1 MVGRLL
7 SVVLAGWML
16 IGAFVLPRPVMAA
29 DFDFYVLSLSWSPTW
44 CAAHDQDGRTPQCNG
59 KRRYGLVVHG
69 LWPQNEHGYPENCRS
84 SEPDRVP
91 NNLVR
96 SLFDIVPSAGLAGH
110 EWRAHGTC
118 SGLTQER
125 FFGQLRAA
133 FSKIQ
138 MPPVIFNGSID
149 RRLKTDD
156 IESLMMSFNR
166 GLPKDGIAVTC
177 EAGQLAEIRIC
188 MTKSLDFRSCGEV
201 DRQSCRQSIV
211 TLPPIP

>member
-1 MVGRLL
+1 
-7 SVVLAGWML
+7 
-16 IGAFVLPRPVMAA
+16 
-29 DFDFYVLSLSWSPTW
+29 
-44 CAAHDQDGRTPQCNG
+44 
-59 KRRYGLVVHG
+59 
-69 LWPQNEHGYPENCRS
+69 
-84 SEPDRVP
+84 VP

-138 MPPVIFNGSID
+138 MPPVIFNGSIS

-156 IESLMMSFNR
+156 VEKLMMSFNP
-166 GLPKDGIAVTC
+166 GLQKDGIAVTC